1 MSEEININKSDVV
14 NQRTSVMYHLM
25 AFGHITSWEAI
36 KEYGITRLSSI
47 IHGLR
52 NEGYRIDSNDVSK
65 KNRFGN
71 SVTFTK
77 YVYVRPIKPQQY
89 KQTNLLDA
97 IDEAE
102 GLNI

>member
-1 MSEEININKSDVV
+1 MSQEININKSDVV

-25 AFGHITSWEAI
+25 AYGHVTSWEAI

-52 NEGYRIDSNDVSK
+52 NEGYRIDSEDETK

-77 YVYVRPIKPQQY
+77 YVYVRPIKQKEY
-89 KQTNLLDA
+89 KQTSLLDA
-97 IDEAE
+97 IDDAE
-102 GLNI
+102 KSNN